1 MPAPATDPFQSQFDE
16 VYAEI
21 RRLAASQLRREHEAH
36 TISATG
42 LVHEA
47 YIKLARDAPQWQ
59 NRAHFF
65 GIAANAMRQVLVNH
79 ALARKSDKRGGEW
92 QKLTLTMSLPG
103 VEARPEDAVDV
114 IALND
119 ALEALA
125 TLDPRQAEIV
135 ELRYFAGL
143 TIEDTATAM
152 NLSPATIKREWSV
165 ALLYLKRALAS

>member
-1 MPAPATDPFQSQFDE
+1 MSDSLASQFDR

-21 RRLAASQLRREHEAH
+21 RHLAASQLRREHAQH

-47 YIKLARDAPQWQ
+47 YIKLARDTPHWHD
-59 NRAHFF
+59 RAHFF
-65 GIAANAMRQVLVNH
+65 GIAANAMRQILVNH
-79 ALARKSDKRGGEW
+79 ALARKTDKRGGDW
-92 QKLTLTMSLPG
+92 AKLTLTMSLPG
-103 VEARPEDAVDV
+103 VEARPEDAMDV

-125 TLDPRQAEIV
+125 ALDPRQAQIV

-143 TIEDTATAM
+143 SIDETAQAM
-152 NLSPATIKREWSV
+152 NLSPATIKRDWSV
-165 ALLYLKRALAS
+165 ALLYLKRAMAT